1 MSLVG
6 YGSKILKVNGYRAT
20 VSIETIVATK
30 REFFFTK
37 VAPVQS
43 ITDTVLLGFW
53 LMLLP
58 WMFISSYTT
67 IYFFVNNFFSNVY
80 VSVTTIFKCFYL
92 FFGWEIDHPSKYVR
106 NWGNG
111 WGSSKRC
118 AGAYWWWGLK
128 NQSKDT
134 YVLNGSAKYTRASS
148 PARKMSLFSSI
159 VIAIILSYAKIR
171 I

>member
-1 MSLVG
+1 MVG
-6 YGSKILKVNGYRAT
+6 YGSKILKVNGCRPT
-20 VSIETIVATK
+20 VSIETILATK

-37 VAPVQS
+37 AAAVQS

-53 LMLLP
+53 LILLP

-67 IYFFVNNFFSNVY
+67 IYFFVKNFFSNVY
-80 VSVTTIFKCFYL
+80 ISVNTIFKRFYL
-92 FFGWEIDHPSKYVR
+92 FFGWEIDHPIKYIR

-118 AGAYWWWGLK
+118 TGAYWWWGLK
-128 NQSKDT
+128 NWSKGT
-134 YVLNGSAKYTRASS
+134 YVLNGSVKYTRASS
-148 PARKMSLFSSI
+148 PARKMSLFSFI
-159 VIAIILSYAKIR
+159 VIAIILSYTMIR